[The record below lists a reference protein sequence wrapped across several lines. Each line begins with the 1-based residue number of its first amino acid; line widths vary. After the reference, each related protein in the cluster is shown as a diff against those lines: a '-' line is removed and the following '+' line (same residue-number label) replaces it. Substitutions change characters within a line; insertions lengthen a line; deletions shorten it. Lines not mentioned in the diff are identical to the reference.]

1 MTINNNVKFFLNLA
15 KVQSA
20 LNRRF
25 DAGLGGLGLSEFAI
39 LYHISNAENS
49 SMRRTDLAE
58 DLGLTASG
66 VTRLL
71 APMEKVGYIK
81 REVNPTDAR
90 VSCVVLAPGGKR
102 KLEEAQDRA
111 ERLAESLIPAGKEKK
126 ISELSELILE
136 LAKNIK

>member
-1 MTINNNVKFFLNLA
+1 M
-15 KVQSA
+15 QSA

-39 LYHISNAENS
+39 LYHISNAEKT

-81 REVNPTDAR
+81 REANPQDAR

-111 ERLAESLIPAGKEKK
+111 QMLAESLIPAGKEKK
-126 ISELSELILE
+126 ISELSKLILE
-136 LAKNIK
+136 LIKNVK

>member
-1 MTINNNVKFFLNLA
+1 M
-15 KVQSA
+15 
-20 LNRRF
+20 
-25 DAGLGGLGLSEFAI
+25 GGLGLSEFAI
-39 LYHISNAENS
+39 LYHISNAEKT

-81 REVNPTDAR
+81 REANPQDAR

-111 ERLAESLIPAGKEKK
+111 QMLAESLIPAGKEKK
-126 ISELSELILE
+126 ISELSKLILE
-136 LAKNIK
+136 LIKNVK

>member
-1 MTINNNVKFFLNLA
+1 MTINNTVKFFLNLA
-15 KVQSA
+15 KAQSA

-39 LYHISNAENS
+39 LYHISNAEKT

-81 REVNPTDAR
+81 RETNPQDAR

-111 ERLAESLIPAGKEKK
+111 ERLAESLIPSGKENK

-136 LAKNIK
+136 LAKNVK